1 MLFPARETSS
11 YSFNEA
17 ITLYCPVESEG
28 CRRQHDNWPERR
40 LIEKRKMINFKK
52 ISAITGSALM
62 LGMTMGVA
70 AAANYPAPFVS
81 GGSADVAI
89 VFGTGGASIL
99 DAVEAGSIQSNLQ
112 SFMSGTSGSTGGSVS
127 GEAVALFTGGTKL
140 YINDSLNS
148 IKNTIT
154 DTDMPI
160 ALADQTFSGDVDA
173 KITQTVQVGPNPRV
187 TFERQPKS
195 SDDPTIVL
203 RTSTTDGNPMF
214 NLTATFNKAINP
226 DHADSHGES
235 FNLFGMDLTVSSSS
249 DSDSIVLLKS
259 AEKLDLSSDAPT
271 ATATVAGAT
280 YTVELVSASDTAA
293 TVKVTD
299 SSGASETKE
308 INEAASKKTNGITVA
323 VTIADETNSKLSAT
337 IVAGSDKLT
346 LEDGQA
352 VLLGEDNDVVDG
364 TLVDFDSGN
373 ATALT
378 KLIISFDAPTSDKDA
393 IKAGESYT
401 DPVFGTIKLDF
412 AGVNIPYKVKYIRKL
427 DNNHD

>member
-1 MLFPARETSS
+1 
-11 YSFNEA
+11 
-17 ITLYCPVESEG
+17 
-28 CRRQHDNWPERR
+28 
-40 LIEKRKMINFKK
+40 MINFKK
-52 ISAITGSALM
+52 ISAIAGSGLM
-62 LGMTMGVA
+62 LGMTMGIA
-70 AAANYPAPFVS
+70 AAANYPAPFVA
-81 GGSADVAI
+81 GGAADVAI
-89 VFGTGGASIL
+89 VYGTGSGVSIL
-99 DAVEAGSIQSNLQ
+99 DAVEAGSIQANLQ
-112 SFMSGTSGSTGGSVS
+112 SFMTGKTTTTGSVS

-148 IKNTIT
+148 IKNTIK
-154 DTDMPI
+154 DSDMPI

-173 KITQTVQVGPNPRV
+173 KITQSVQIGANPRV
-187 TFERQPKS
+187 TFERQPAS

-203 RTSTTDGNPMF
+203 RTSTTDTSPMF
-214 NLTATFNKAINP
+214 NLSATFNKAINP
-226 DHADSHGES
+226 DHTDSHGES

-308 INEAASKKTNGITVA
+308 INEAASKKVQGITVA
-323 VTIADETNSKLSAT
+323 ITNADETNLKLSAS
-337 IVAGSDKLT
+337 IIAGSDKVT

-364 TLVDFDSGN
+364 SLVDFDSGN
-373 ATALT
+373 ATSLT
-378 KLIISFDAPTSDKDA
+378 KLVISFDAPTSDKDA

-412 AGVNIPYKVKYIRKL
+412 AGVNIPEDSTARELIEVYNSGDDAMNVKFTR
-427 DNNHD
+427 